1 MLIFIYCIW
10 FYHGAY
16 VNSLKIIEKF
26 ELVECE
32 ARSIKLKWQLNNN
45 YASDQVLMVKCSR
58 FDEREKTSTII
69 NMTGFV
75 TINSL
80 APNTRYK
87 CKLEVFK
94 LSVELDSSNFVYA
107 VTLIGEACI
116 QPVGFETGII
126 KEDSITSSPLTS
138 SKKRSIRLYDVD
150 GFWCSIDSSPY
161 IRIDLGRIMT
171 ITGLLF
177 RTNNTDVDKIYIK
190 YGINTIDQMKDLR
203 FDKVVGENPRTFDYP
218 KNDTTRDW
226 FLENSF
232 TVKLLEFRSFDEKKP
247 FCVQVEVYGCSEI
260 CSSKLEP
267 LSIYHILE
275 LNTSLSSNTK
285 LNTSLSSN
293 TKLSNLK
300 NVTLTCIETNQS
312 LRFDFGKILTISG
325 FMMLSQN
332 VSLKLRIRYGDIE
345 NMTLKQE
352 VFQTFS
358 TNSIPHS
365 YTTFWFN
372 NQILTKDI
380 EVRPVTEITCMYVVF
395 LGCSSANM
403 KKLGIENGSPG
414 ITLTESSFYS
424 SFHTAV
430 NGRLN
435 AMMSDWT
442 INDADKNPWY
452 QICFSVIQTVSAIAV
467 QGQGYWS
474 PAYITGFSIEYG
486 YSANTVSYIYS
497 FNGLPYC
504 FDGTKNRYATSV
516 NQFPVEISAQ
526 CLRIVKMKY
535 FRSASGRFEVLG
547 NNITYPPNIIMPKL
561 VFNIKNSTA
570 FVKCVVIGQPG
581 LIIQWRKQN
590 EIIVYNNLNYTIVTS
605 NRSIDIN
612 GTYTSELTIKP
623 LVHLNVDNDDNFCH
637 GDIKNVSCF
646 FNYSISTG
654 YTSTNL
660 FVTNTSLIYYG
671 FDAEIDSPNLTII
684 ATNVSINITWTT
696 EKFKRDFQ
704 VFYNFSL
711 IEHDGSNNIT
721 RDNNISIENI
731 VVYDAKPYTSYTFQ
745 LTAFNRLGRNPNI
758 FKKFLSEEG
767 YPSVIQNFIALATS
781 KENISLNWNHP
792 KCQNGIITIYT
803 VEYAEINLTSSMLSF
818 SVLKENLVN
827 QSFAVVVGQLKNYQK
842 YMFRVNAYT
851 NHGKNSGEWSE
862 WIEET
867 TLEGNPSVVR
877 NLTASAISK
886 ENITLKW
893 YHPEI
898 PNGIITNY
906 TVEYGEFESPNI
918 TSLSFLVF
926 KSHFDMH
933 TFAVQIEQLKN
944 YRKYKFR
951 VNAFTNHGLNS
962 GEWSEWINETTF
974 EGNPSIVRNFTASA
988 ISKEK
993 INLTWHHPET
1003 FNGVITNYIVEYK
1016 EFNSSNITSLTIL
1029 TFKIHFDTPAFT
1041 TQVKQLKNYQKYE
1054 FRVKALTNHGMNH
1067 GEWSEWVDETTFEG
1081 IPSVPED
1088 LIGNVSSSRD
1098 ISLRWNEPK
1107 QLNGIVRSYTV
1118 AYSGF
1123 KPYNLSFEHNEKI
1136 VVNSTQVLISSLYPG
1151 TNYTISVNAETIV
1164 KGPSSKINI
1173 TLPYD
1178 EPFAPILLKLENQ
1191 ISEQTTIVLHS
1202 VPSFTGPISH
1212 YEFDIQ
1218 ESSSNCLNNSNTTIK
1233 LLYTLEYNQL
1243 VIPKGEE
1250 NITFQTNYIH
1260 LSLIGKFCI
1269 CYRAVINDSGI
1280 LYMGK
1285 IAYLDLE
1292 RNDLA
1297 KIKREEINVDFNS
1310 ISLRLS
1316 QGPLSTKYY
1325 QIIVSKGN
1333 ITNKDPPPS
1342 ELYPYDE
1349 KNDIYLAAEFNASEF
1364 MYYEN
1369 FIVGDGKIFRR
1380 FKIAYSNFYNSSYEV
1395 LQNVKLQDGEIYSI
1409 LQRANEH
1416 ETKYYSTPW
1425 LNIQTHKV
1433 PIIPETTL
1441 PTITSK
1447 ERTATKGSSIS
1458 VIGAVSGTALCI
1470 IIIVA
1475 VIVVLFKRRQKRE
1488 SPYKKAGENTKLVPL
1503 AFKNPSFQSDDE
1515 KQKSLEK
1522 KPCVKAP
1529 IVEKLEVKI
1538 LEKSEIKKPPETIIV
1553 DSSHPPISLKDFAK
1567 HWDRLQKDNNCSLS
1581 EEYKCLNNGQL
1592 YTWDDALLPDVKL
1605 KNRYANIVAYDH
1617 SRVRLGNSSD
1627 VKQNYINASFIHG
1640 YTKRNV
1646 YIATQGPNI
1655 SSSNDF
1661 WKMIWEQDVPVIV
1674 MLTNLVEKGK
1684 KKCELYWPTS
1694 DAKIF
1699 GDVEVTISA
1708 TDNFSDYVIRKFSIK
1723 KVSLEGIKLVH
1734 HFQFLHWPD
1743 HGAPEFVSDIVLFR
1757 HRIRK
1762 IFPYEYTQNPVVVHC
1777 SAGVGRT
1784 GTFICIDEMLELLKR
1799 QNKVDIFN
1807 YVNFMRSRRIFMIQT
1822 EDQYL
1827 FVYRAI
1833 FESITCGITET
1844 MASDFPQLFAG
1855 LSKVINLKSGTT
1867 TGFEEQ
1873 FERLKMF
1880 ISSPVPE
1887 DFSNA
1892 LKDVNKVKN
1901 CNQEILASDEKRVLL
1916 LDGIYEEGGDYINA
1930 VYINGFK
1937 RINEYIATQHP
1948 LTSTLSDFWTMVF
1961 QKKIGTIV
1969 MLHDSC
1975 KESRLPQLHGVLKH
1989 KNEFKNVSVT
1999 LNYQEIKGCITFK
2012 NLQVNSLN
2020 GKDIVECVIL
2030 CLEWPIDG
2038 VPIKNDVITL
2048 INEMEKQQSKHGEN
2062 PVLVVCSDGASR
2074 CGTFLACSIILH
2086 HLQLEQA
2093 VDVFQTIRKIRTS
2106 RSQFVNNVIHFKFCY
2121 ELALTYIDSF
2131 NSYSNYIECKT

>member
-1 MLIFIYCIW
+1 
-10 FYHGAY
+10 
-16 VNSLKIIEKF
+16 
-26 ELVECE
+26 
-32 ARSIKLKWQLNNN
+32 
-45 YASDQVLMVKCSR
+45 MVKCSR

-867 TLEGNPSVVR
+867 TL
-877 NLTASAISK
+877 
-886 ENITLKW
+886 
-893 YHPEI
+893 
-898 PNGIITNY
+898 
-906 TVEYGEFESPNI
+906 
-918 TSLSFLVF
+918 
-926 KSHFDMH
+926 
-933 TFAVQIEQLKN
+933 
-944 YRKYKFR
+944 
-951 VNAFTNHGLNS
+951 
-962 GEWSEWINETTF
+962 
-974 EGNPSIVRNFTASA
+974 
-988 ISKEK
+988 
-993 INLTWHHPET
+993 
-1003 FNGVITNYIVEYK
+1003 
-1016 EFNSSNITSLTIL
+1016 
-1029 TFKIHFDTPAFT
+1029 
-1041 TQVKQLKNYQKYE
+1041 
-1054 FRVKALTNHGMNH
+1054 
-1067 GEWSEWVDETTFEG
+1067 EG